1 MTGAA
6 LAGVRVM
13 KTVTHG
19 WCMAVAI
26 ATATAFAGSSLAAV
40 APPGFLETSAKAG
53 VMRDGELVFSGSRI
67 TIPIIAERDATFEI
81 HGRVDPTVSVP
92 AGARLRFELANDS
105 ILHAY
110 ALDVSSAAP
119 PYTAER
125 KHLPAARPASLHSVP
140 GLFAATGLVPA
151 AVKGTTRSLRLSVG
165 TTQWFKLAQGTYHY
179 VCASSAHRY
188 CGMYGKIIARAATG

>member
-1 MTGAA
+1 MTGAK

-13 KTVTHG
+13 KTLMHG

-26 ATATAFAGSSLAAV
+26 ATATAFAGNSLAAA

-67 TIPIIAERDATFEI
+67 TIPVIAERDATFEI

-110 ALDVSSAAP
+110 ALDVSSEAP
-119 PYTAER
+119 PYA
-125 KHLPAARPASLHSVP
+125 AARKQIPATPPANLRSVP

-151 AVKGTTRSLRLSVG
+151 ARRGPARPTRLSMG
-165 TTQWFKLAQGTYHY
+165 STRWFKLAKGTYHY
-179 VCASSAHRY
+179 ACASPGQSH
-188 CGMYGKIIARAATG
+188 CGMYGKIIARAAMG